1 MVRAADIA
9 YVSYQVTDLDRMEA
23 FLTDFGLVRTARAP
37 DALYMRG
44 AATAPYLHVSRRGTE
59 NAFLGVAFRV
69 DARADLEALAALPG
83 SSGIEHIAAPGG
95 GNRVVMTTSDG
106 HRVEAVHGIL
116 PAPAL
121 PVRDPSPFNAATT
134 KQRMNAPLRPP
145 REPGR
150 VLRLGHCVL
159 KVRDHDAAVH
169 WFADRLGMLPSDYLC
184 VPGDETRVIGTFLR
198 CDRGA
203 EFVDHHSL
211 LVTQADAPDVHHS
224 SFEMQ
229 DLDAVMGAHDY
240 LVERGYRLD
249 CGVGRHLLG
258 SQIFDY
264 WRDPFGNRVEH
275 YTDGDVVNNLHRPT
289 KFAGTAEETTQWGAR
304 PPLEFFM

>member
-1 MVRAADIA
+1 MARAADIA

-23 FLTDFGLVRTARAP
+23 FLTDFGLARAARTP
-37 DALYMRG
+37 DALFMRG
-44 AATAPYLHVSRRGTE
+44 ASTTPYLHVSRRGSS

-69 DARADLEALAALPG
+69 ETRHDLETLAPLPG
-83 SSGIEHIAAPGG
+83 SSGIEHINGPGG
-95 GNRVVMTTSDG
+95 GHRVVMTMADG
-106 HRVEAVHGIL
+106 HQIEAVHGIMQ
-116 PAPAL
+116 APAL
-121 PVRDPSPFNAATT
+121 PVREPSPFNAATA
-134 KQRMNAPLRPP
+134 KQRMNAPLRPR

-159 KVRDHDAAVH
+159 KVRDHDAAVR
-169 WFADRLGMLPSDYLC
+169 WFTERLGLLPSDYLC
-184 VPGDETRVIGTFLR
+184 VPGDESQVIGTFLR
-198 CDRGA
+198 CDRGV

-211 LVTQADAPDVHHS
+211 LVVQSDAPDVHHS

-275 YTDGDVVNNLHRPT
+275 YTDGDVVNQAHRPS
-289 KFAGTAEETTQWGAR
+289 KFAGTAEETTQWGAK

>member
-1 MVRAADIA
+1 MARAADIA

-23 FLTDFGLVRTARAP
+23 FLTDFGLVRTARTP
-37 DALYMRG
+37 DALFMRG
-44 AATAPYLHVSRRGTE
+44 ASTAPYLHVSRRGAS

-69 DARADLEALAALPG
+69 ETRDDLEALAPLPG
-83 SSGIEHIAAPGG
+83 SSGIEHINGPGG
-95 GNRVVMTTSDG
+95 GNRVVMTMADG
-106 HRVEAVHGIL
+106 HRIEAIHGIMH
-116 PAPAL
+116 APAL
-121 PVRDPSPFNAATT
+121 PVREPSPFNAATA
-134 KQRMNAPLRPP
+134 KQRMNAPLRPR

-159 KVRDHDAAVH
+159 KVRDHDAAVR
-169 WFADRLGMLPSDYLC
+169 WLTERLGMLPSDYLC
-184 VPGDETRVIGTFLR
+184 VPGDESMVIGTFLR
-198 CDRGA
+198 CDRGV

-211 LVTQADAPDVHHS
+211 LVVQADAPDVHHS
-224 SFEMQ
+224 AFEMQ

-240 LVERGYRLD
+240 LLERGYQLD

-264 WRDPFGNRVEH
+264 WRDPFGNRIEH
-275 YTDGDVVNNLHRPT
+275 YTDGDVVNQNHRPSR
-289 KFAGTAEETTQWGAR
+289 FAGTAEETTQWGAK